1 MNTVICPYCHK
12 PADLVAGQTLFP
24 FRPDLAGRYFW
35 VCTPCDARVGCH
47 ESGTKPMGRL
57 ANAQL
62 RLAKTEA
69 HRHFDPIWQELKI
82 MTRSEAYRW
91 LSKELGISRQHCHI
105 GFFNITRCQR
115 TVELCKLLIEQRKA
129 LL

>member
-1 MNTVICPYCHK
+1 MSTVICPYCHK
-12 PADLVAGQTLFP
+12 PADLVGGQTLFP
-24 FRPDLAGRYFW
+24 FRPDLAGKYFW

-47 ESGTKPMGRL
+47 GVGTKPMGRL

-69 HRHFDPIWQELKI
+69 HRHFDPIWQELKL
-82 MTRSEAYRW
+82 MTRSEAYQW

-105 GFFNITRCQR
+105 GF
-115 TVELCKLLIEQRKA
+115 LILPAASA
-129 LL
+129 LLSYVRR